1 MKEFCCC
8 CLQIANVPDCL
19 LSMTFSHVSENP
31 AHTVVVFLFN
41 VLLDLSPCILYL
53 RLFLCLAE
61 PCTVLALL
69 GCMVLFCCLLFSLLI
84 VSPPALSSLSLL
96 DCALSYILAV
106 SANFLCLIS
115 CLFLFLPL
123 PGSILPCVCVCLSVS
138 VLVHCTLSYIL
149 PLLVC
154 ANFFNCGLPFY
165 PVSCLP
171 LPVSASS
178 F

>member
-1 MKEFCCC
+1 M
-8 CLQIANVPDCL
+8 APHCL

-31 AHTVVVFLFN
+31 AHTVVVVLFN

-69 GCMVLFCCLLFSLLI
+69 GCIVLFCCLLFSLLI

-123 PGSILPCVCVCLSVS
+123 PGSILPCVCVCLSV
-138 VLVHCTLSYIL
+138 LVHCIL
-149 PLLVC
+149 GVSANFFYGGVPFYPLPVC
-154 ANFFNCGLPFY
+154 ANFRSLP
-165 PVSCLP
+165 S
-171 LPVSASS
+171 
-178 F
+178 